1 MLDIKFIRENADAV
15 KRAAVDKRIACD
27 AGEASLLVDRLIAV
41 DQRRREL
48 QVELEAFRGK
58 VKESG
63 QLVGLLRNAKSA
75 GYKQAGSQGK
85 SDADFKA
92 EGVPIGRDDTEN
104 VELHTGGGLTPEN
117 STALG

>member
-1 MLDIKFIRENADAV
+1 MLDIKFIRDNADAV
-15 KRAAVDKRIACD
+15 KGAAVDKRITCD
-27 AGEASLLVDRLIAV
+27 VDRLLAV
-41 DQRRREL
+41 DKRRREL